1 MNNNMALSNEDH
13 LRLQV
18 LAAQNV
24 LAIRINESKLL
35 LYALT
40 EHGEASIQLNP
51 TCHVDTYLR
60 HVRHF
65 LSDKFLDLPNGYPLH
80 IKRWTR
86 MGDIR
91 NRLDKM
97 LLLGEPEAVLAVAYA
112 PSITLELATYAWW
125 AYQSPEVAR
134 QLLHHTCVIESDLG
148 KELAQFILEFLPFEE
163 LPLNVVESVR
173 LCLQGELVSTEVRTS
188 LWQKA
193 KRKQPYYVGF
203 VFVQDGNIPF
213 NEQDHKALTELT
225 LDLNN
230 PYAQQLHY
238 FLTAA
243 GRKWLQ
249 TLSLA
254 LKKPSDQDVV
264 IILFQAI
271 EQQIQLPLTQCHIED
286 ALEYVPRLMQ
296 AKDHQNLQDLL
307 ATLPTELNEKVE
319 AMLLLGHMGEYTLNP
334 IFAGRDCSGSVMRKH
349 LKPIT
354 EAMEQAIDTL
364 LQ

>member
-1 MNNNMALSNEDH
+1 MTLSNEDH

-40 EHGEASIQLNP
+40 ERGEASIQLNP
-51 TCHVDTYLR
+51 TGHTDTYLR

-112 PSITLELATYAWW
+112 PRITLELATHAWW

-134 QLLHHTCVIESDLG
+134 QLLRHECVIDSELG
-148 KELAQFILEFLPFEE
+148 KELAQFILEFVPFEE
-163 LPLNVVESVR
+163 SALNVVESVR
-173 LCLQGELVSTEVRTS
+173 LCLQGELISSEARHS
-188 LWQKA
+188 LWQRA
-193 KRKQPYYVGF
+193 KRKQPFYVGF
-203 VFVQDGNIPF
+203 LFVQDGKIPLT
-213 NEQDHKALTELT
+213 EQDHPALQTLN
-225 LDLNN
+225 LDLHNL
-230 PYAQQLHY
+230 YAKQLHY
-238 FLTAA
+238 FLSEA
-243 GRKWLQ
+243 GRQWLH
-249 TLSLA
+249 TLNLA

-264 IILFQAI
+264 IRLFQAI
-271 EQQIQLPLTQCHIED
+271 DQQVQLPLTQCHIQD
-286 ALEYVPRLMQ
+286 ALAYIPHLMQ
-296 AKDHQNLQDLL
+296 STENTTLQNLLRQ
-307 ATLPTELNEKVE
+307 LPEALHGKVE
-319 AMLLLGHMGEYTLNP
+319 AMLLLGHIGEYTLNP

-354 EAMEQAIDTL
+354 QELEQAIKTL
-364 LQ
+364 LL

>member
-1 MNNNMALSNEDH
+1 MALSNEDH

-24 LAIRINESKLL
+24 FAIRINESKLL

-40 EHGEASIQLNP
+40 ERGEASIQLNP
-51 TCHVDTYLR
+51 TCHIDTYLR

-112 PSITLELATYAWW
+112 PSITLELATYTWW
-125 AYQSPEVAR
+125 AYPNTEVAR
-134 QLLHHTCVIESDLG
+134 QLLRHECVIESDLG
-148 KELAQFILEFLPFEE
+148 KELAQFVLEFLPFEE
-163 LPLNVVESVR
+163 SALHVVESVK
-173 LCLQGELVSTEVRTS
+173 LCLQGELISTTVRES
-188 LWQKA
+188 LWQRA

-203 VFVQDGNIPF
+203 VFVQDGNIPL
-213 NEQDHKALTELT
+213 NEQDHEALTDLA

-230 PYAQQLHY
+230 PYAKQLHY

-243 GRKWLQ
+243 GRTWLQ
-249 TLSLA
+249 TLNLA
-254 LKKPSDQDVV
+254 LKKPGDQDVV
-264 IILFQAI
+264 IRLFQAI

-286 ALEYVPRLMQ
+286 ALAYIPRLVQTVDNQ
-296 AKDHQNLQDLL
+296 ALQDLL
-307 ATLPTELNEKVE
+307 ATLPAELHEKVE
-319 AMLLLGHMGEYTLNP
+319 AILLLGHMGEYTLNP

-354 EAMEQAIDTL
+354 YEIEKAIKVL
-364 LQ
+364 LTE